1 MNKTNYGYSKKVNTS
16 FNQTIEK
23 VKEELQKEGFGIL
36 TEIDVK
42 ATLKKKLDV
51 DFQDYVILGAC
62 NPPNAYKSL
71 QAGIEIGL
79 MLPCNVII
87 YQKNDS
93 VFVSAVMPTIAM
105 GMIDNKSL
113 KEIAINIENKL
124 KKAID
129 CL

>member
-1 MNKTNYGYSKKVNTS
+1 
-16 FNQTIEK
+16 
-23 VKEELQKEGFGIL
+23 
-36 TEIDVK
+36 
-42 ATLKKKLDV
+42 
-51 DFQDYVILGAC
+51 
-62 NPPNAYKSL
+62 L
-71 QAGIEIGL
+71 QAEIEIGL

>member
-16 FNQTIEK
+16 FSQTIEK

-71 QAGIEIGL
+71 QAEIEIGL

-87 YQKNDS
+87 YQKNVS